1 MGLGVLDDKNLQH
14 VPGTATLEDLTEPH
28 TSNPHH
34 ANVKH
39 GKDGIILV
47 PQPSDDPRDPLNW
60 PLWRRD
66 LITGILCLLSVIAST
81 LSPLLAAN
89 TLTLTLYFETSFT
102 NIALLTGYHLLG
114 VGIAGFIFVAS
125 ARVWGKSHLYLIGTI
140 IIIISSAWGG
150 ASGDG
155 NAEATLVGVQ
165 RRKRLYNSLLAAR
178 FFQGIGLAPFEA
190 LVNASVGDLYFVHER
205 GLRMALS
212 NLSLFGGAFFT
223 PVIVGKLTSTL
234 GWQWSFYLLAI
245 FAAAMLPLVILFV
258 PETTYTRADSLN
270 TDIARTT
277 PNNAEYYKPSSH
289 ELQPPSPGTSSPSN
303 PTPTPTTAPALLSRA
318 NLSPF
323 NGRHTPTPFL
333 KLLLR
338 PFPLFL
344 HPGIL
349 WASLI
354 QGTLIGWTV
363 LIGIVLAA
371 IMLGPPLF
379 FNEVQT
385 GYMYT
390 GAFVGALLGFVL
402 AGLLS
407 DSSVKWLTKR
417 NGGVYEPEF
426 RMLLVFPQ
434 LVFGCA
440 GLYGFGI
447 TASDTWRYGWF
458 WPDFFFGLEVMG
470 MVLGAVAS
478 ALYIVDAHR
487 DIAVEGFTCLLVF
500 KNIFSF
506 GLTFSGYNWLVQGG
520 IRPVFM
526 IISSVQ
532 VVVCCTTV
540 LMCEFGSLTPGL
552 FFKDEADDEADV
564 FGKKNRSFFAR
575 HDILGMLN
583 LR

>member
-1 MGLGVLDDKNLQH
+1 M
-14 VPGTATLEDLTEPH
+14 
-28 TSNPHH
+28 
-34 ANVKH
+34 
-39 GKDGIILV
+39 
-47 PQPSDDPRDPLNW
+47 
-60 PLWRRD
+60 
-66 LITGILCLLSVIAST
+66 
-81 LSPLLAAN
+81 
-89 TLTLTLYFETSFT
+89 
-102 NIALLTGYHLLG
+102 
-114 VGIAGFIFVAS
+114 
-125 ARVWGKSHLYLIGTI
+125 WGKRHLYLIGTI